1 MLVCV
6 LSVALAACGAS
17 SSTPALVP
25 SSKPSASTTVAACE
39 HPPAPLLL
47 MWPAADD
54 CKEPTLAC
62 RQQCAAHQAEA
73 CYQLARH
80 AEQAK
85 QLTTARAF
93 YHQAC
98 MGGHASGCTNYAA
111 YAYRFGNVIAAPCI
125 RPFFVAAC
133 DAADSYGCGM
143 TTVVDLRNAKD
154 AAARQ
159 ALAPTAREQCA
170 RIGGF
175 TCDILYNMLSE
186 AIMPPLDGNE
196 AAAARRRAC
205 ETGAPQA
212 CDAAT
217 P

>member
-1 MLVCV
+1 
-6 LSVALAACGAS
+6 
-17 SSTPALVP
+17 
-25 SSKPSASTTVAACE
+25 
-39 HPPAPLLL
+39 
-47 MWPAADD
+47 
-54 CKEPTLAC
+54 
-62 RQQCAAHQAEA
+62 
-73 CYQLARH
+73 
-80 AEQAK
+80 
-85 QLTTARAF
+85 
-93 YHQAC
+93 

-111 YAYRFGNVIAAPCI
+111 YAYRFGNVMAAPCI

-143 TTVVDLRNAKD
+143 AVLVDLRNAKD

-159 ALAPTAREQCA
+159 ALALTAREQCA

-175 TCDILYNMLSE
+175 TCDVLANMLSE
-186 AIMPPLDGNE
+186 AIMPPLDSNE

-212 CDAAT
+212 CGAAT

>member
-6 LSVALAACGAS
+6 LNFGLAACAAS
-17 SSTPALVP
+17 SPKPATPAT
-25 SSKPSASTTVAACE
+25 ATTAAVVACE
-39 HPPAPLLL
+39 QPPVPLLL
-47 MWPAADD
+47 AWPAADD
-54 CKEPTLAC
+54 CKDASLAC